1 MRDRRKDIRVE
12 WNSLG
17 RFFNDGSRYGRP
29 CVVSNL
35 SSGGAKIVLAANA
48 VITDTFR
55 LRITP
60 HSPLRECMI
69 AWRKG
74 YAVGV
79 EFVQQVEQVQPV
91 RGQRY
96 REATFRTSLGAM
108 HTESALIG

>member
-1 MRDRRKDIRVE
+1 MRRDRRKDIRVE
-12 WNSLG
+12 WNSPG
-17 RFFNDGSRYGRP
+17 RFFNDGGSQSGRP

-35 SSGGAKIVLAANA
+35 SSSGAKIVLAANA

-69 AWRKG
+69 VWRKG
-74 YAVGV
+74 EAVGV
-79 EFVQQVEQVQPV
+79 QFVQPVEQVQPV

-96 REATFRTSLGAM
+96 RQAAFRRSLDAP
-108 HTESALIG
+108 H